1 MRISDWSS
9 DVCSSDLGGD
19 AVADLD
25 RHGFDDAASR
35 LPQFLDMADH
45 LAARVGDR
53 HARFDRE
60 HARAV
65 CRAGSC
71 GGKLTETALEA
82 AREIGRAHVCTPVTN
97 AHLVCRLLLAKKN
110 TQQTNPD
117 HTTQHQ

>member
-65 CRAGSC
+65 CRAGPSVP
-71 GGKLTETALEA
+71 KLASGSLSRPHGSQSLQTQSPFQ
-82 AREIGRAHVCTPVTN
+82 IGRATSELQSLMRISYAVFCLN
-97 AHLVCRLLLAKKN
+97 
-110 TQQTNPD
+110 
-117 HTTQHQ
+117 